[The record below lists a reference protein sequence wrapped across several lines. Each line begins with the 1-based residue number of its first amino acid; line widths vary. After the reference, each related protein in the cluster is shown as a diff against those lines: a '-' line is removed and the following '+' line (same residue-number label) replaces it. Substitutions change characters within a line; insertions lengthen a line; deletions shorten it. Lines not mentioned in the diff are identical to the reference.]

1 MDSVFL
7 LDAARG
13 AHLVGLAAGFG
24 LALCADILALK
35 FVFHPIAQRDV
46 WLMRLMHRVIM
57 VGLVVLW
64 GSGLC
69 ILYARTGLDPAQFSA
84 KLIAKLMV
92 VSLLTLNALIIGAY
106 ALPCFARQ
114 VDLSFGEFDP
124 PTLLKLSGIAGVSLS
139 CWTSALALGVFSQLK
154 PMPFGDLLGVFVPLF
169 YVGFAVA
176 MLVGVFA
183 AMFARSGAVFI
194 RRPQSATS

>member
-1 MDSVFL
+1 LDSVFL

-24 LALCADILALK
+24 LA
-35 FVFHPIAQRDV
+35 
-46 WLMRLMHRVIM
+46 
-57 VGLVVLW
+57 
-64 GSGLC
+64 LC

-114 VDLSFGEFDP
+114 VDLSFGESDP

-139 CWTSALALGVFSQLK
+139 CWTSTLALGVFSQLK
-154 PMPFGDLLGVFVPLF
+154 PMPFGDLPGVFVPLF

-183 AMFARSGAVFI
+183 AMFARCGVDFV